1 MKKYILKLYTT
12 KPFAQQIIFVL
23 CVFFLFALPVMP
35 ALPSY
40 VPRILLSLLIVFS
53 LVALDKL
60 STRLVVFAMLAI
72 FIGWLSNLYTYVVL
86 EYLTE
91 FSTNM
96 FLFWMVGSGIQRM
109 MRLKDVFLH
118 NLVEAVNGFLLLGI
132 AFASLTVVLQKH
144 FPLSF
149 VSDHINLTA
158 KDLIYYVI
166 ITLTTTGYGDILPNT
181 PAAKDLAT
189 IMAISGQFYVAV
201 IMAIMVGK
209 YANQSK

>member
-1 MKKYILKLYTT
+1 MQRYLIKLNSTR
-12 KPFAQQIIFVL
+12 PFAQQIIFVL
-23 CVFFLFALPVMP
+23 CVFFLFALPVLP
-35 ALPSY
+35 ALPNY

-60 STRLVVFAMLAI
+60 STRLVVFAVLVI
-72 FIGWLSNLYTYVVL
+72 LIGWISKLYTYIAL

-91 FSTNM
+91 FSTNL

-109 MRLKDVFLH
+109 MLLKEVFLH
-118 NLVEAVNGFLLLGI
+118 NLIEAVNGFLLLGI

-144 FPLSF
+144 FPLSY
-149 VSDHINLTA
+149 VSNHINITA
-158 KDLIYYVI
+158 KDLIYYTI

-181 PAAKDLAT
+181 PAAKDLAS
-189 IMAISGQFYVAV
+189 IIAISGQFYVAV

-209 YANQSK
+209 YANQKK